1 MNEPSVV
8 NQDDE
13 TFASRH
19 LMMNKP
25 HEYDSMERQ
34 SSMRA
39 MKLEALDISKTF
51 KSRGTSVVALEEV
64 SVRISQGGFYTLIGH
79 SGCGK
84 STFLRIVAGLQ
95 EATSGTVLV
104 DGIEQTG
111 PSPDRGMVFQSY
123 TLYPWLSVLKNIEFG
138 KRMKSIARRERREI
152 AIGYLELVGL
162 TDFIKAYPKELSGGM
177 KQRVAIARALANKPK
192 VLLMDEPFGALDAET
207 RESMQNLLLQ
217 IREREKSTI
226 IFVTHDMD
234 EAVLLSE
241 TVGVL
246 SARPGRLKQEVR
258 VDLPYPRTADLKMTT
273 DFLHAKREVLEHFRA
288 V

>member
-1 MNEPSVV
+1 M
-8 NQDDE
+8 
-13 TFASRH
+13 
-19 LMMNKP
+19 
-25 HEYDSMERQ
+25 
-34 SSMRA
+34 
-39 MKLEALDISKTF
+39 ALDDVT
-51 KSRGTSVVALEEV
+51 
-64 SVRISQGGFYTLIGH
+64 VRIADGGFYTLIGH

-104 DGIEQTG
+104 DGVEQSD
-111 PSPDRGMVFQSY
+111 PSADRGMVFQSY
-123 TLYPWLSVLKNIEFG
+123 TLYPWLSVIRNVEFG
-138 KRMKSIARRERREI
+138 TRMKSMAKSERRKI
-152 AIGYLELVGL
+152 TMDYLELVGL
-162 TDFIKAYPKELSGGM
+162 TDFANSYPKELSGGM
-177 KQRVAIARALANKPK
+177 KQRVAIARALANRPK

-241 TVGVL
+241 TVGIL
-246 SARPGRLKQEVR
+246 SARPGRLKQEAR
-258 VDLPYPRTADLKMTT
+258 VKLPYPRTADLKMTA
-273 DFLHAKREVLEHFRA
+273 DFLDAKRELLEHFRT